1 MSSIGAGPTGVE
13 LAGQLAELSRRSLR
27 GNFRHIDPAEARV
40 VLLGAAS
47 TILPAFPE
55 ALRDRAV
62 RDLRDLGVEIHVGT
76 MVTGVDEGA
85 SIPTPGRFSSG
96 GLRRQRRSGRRASRR
111 PRSVGSSP
119 NASGVELD
127 RGGRVKVEP
136 DCTLPRHPEVF
147 VIGDLMSLDQL
158 PGVSQVAV
166 QSGAHVAQTII
177 RRLAGETAPR
187 PFRYRDVGTMATVS
201 RLRAVAV
208 FGKVRLSG
216 FPAWVVWLLVRLMT
230 LTGFKNRV
238 SVLFNWTVAFLGR
251 GRAQRVITRQQ
262 VFGRHA
268 LEAHARESGGSPLP
282 TSTPARVK
290 GATPLAS

>member
-1 MSSIGAGPTGVE
+1 M
-13 LAGQLAELSRRSLR
+13 
-27 GNFRHIDPAEARV
+27 
-40 VLLGAAS
+40 
-47 TILPAFPE
+47 
-55 ALRDRAV
+55 
-62 RDLRDLGVEIHVGT
+62 
-76 MVTGVDEGA
+76 GVDEGGVHTNAKEVQFRRIEAATKIWAAGVQA
-85 SIPTPGRFSSG
+85 SPLGRIV
-96 GLRRQRRSGRRASRR
+96 AE
-111 PRSVGSSP
+111 P
-119 NASGVELD
+119 SGVELD

-177 RRLAGETAPR
+177 RRLAGEMAPR

-208 FGKVRLSG
+208 FGKVSLSG
-216 FPAWVVWLLVRLMT
+216 FPAWVVWLLVRLIA

-238 SVLFNWTVAFLGR
+238 SVLFNWTIAFVGR

-268 LEAHARESGGSPLP
+268 LEAHARESGGGALP
-282 TSTPARVK
+282 TSTPAHGK